1 MTLAARLILFAVFA
15 VAGVA
20 KLLDREGSREA
31 ARGFGV
37 PESLSGAVGLGLP
50 VAELATA
57 VLLLFPSTA
66 HAGAIAALV
75 LLGAFIVAIAAA
87 MARGEAPDCHCFGAI
102 HSEPAGA
109 KTLVRNVVLAALAV
123 FVLVS
128 DAGASPWG
136 WIANLDTTQTWL
148 LAAVAVMALVMAAM
162 AAFMFAL
169 LRQNGRILRRID
181 ALEAGIAFEP
191 GLAPTWDS
199 AGHGLPVGDPAP
211 AFELPGLDGVPVTLE
226 QLRAPGRPVLLLFTD
241 PACVPCNALMPDVG
255 RWVRDYANELTIALV
270 SRGDAAANRDKAA
283 EHGIP
288 RILLQH
294 DREIAE
300 LYNATATPTGL
311 AIDADGDVLLPAAP
325 GIEAINALIE
335 ALTVP
340 AAPALQVVPPAAP
353 APPAG
358 VAVGSPA
365 PALTLVDLDGE
376 QIDLADPRSGGRM
389 LLFWNPHCGFC
400 ERMLDDLR
408 AWESAAPDDAP
419 ELIFVSTGSEEDN
432 RAMGLRSRIA
442 LNPGFTVGAAFGAS
456 GTPSAIL
463 LDDRGHVASE
473 LGVGA
478 PAVMALAGP

>member
-66 HAGAIAALV
+66 HAGAIAAIV
-75 LLGAFIVAIAAA
+75 LLGAFIIAIAAA

-109 KTLVRNVVLAALAV
+109 KTLIRNIVLAALAA
-123 FVLVS
+123 FVVVT
-128 DAGASPWG
+128 DPGATPWG
-136 WIANLDTTQTWL
+136 WIGDLDTTQTWL
-148 LAAVAVMALVMAAM
+148 LAAVAMMAVVIAGM

-181 ALEAGIAFEP
+181 ALEAGLPLEP
-191 GLAPTWDS
+191 DLAPSWDGT
-199 AGHGLPVGDPAP
+199 GHGLPIGDPAP

-241 PACVPCNALMPDVG
+241 PACVPCNALMPDLG
-255 RWVRDYANELTIALV
+255 RWSRDYADDLTIALI
-270 SRGDAAANRDKAA
+270 SRGDATANRDKAS

-300 LYNATATPTGL
+300 LYNCTATPTGL
-311 AIDADGDVLLPAAP
+311 AIGADGAVALPAAP
-325 GIEAINALIE
+325 GSDAIHALVD
-335 ALTVP
+335 ALTGAP
-340 AAPALQVVPPAAP
+340 AAPALQVVPPG
-353 APPAG
+353 PPPG

-400 ERMLDDLR
+400 ERMIDDLR
-408 AWESAAPDDAP
+408 AWEADAPADAP
-419 ELIFVSTGSEEDN
+419 ELILVSTGSEEDN
-432 RAMGLRSRIA
+432 RAMGLRLRIA

-463 LDDRGHVASE
+463 LDDRGHVAAP

-478 PAVMALAGP
+478 PAVLALVALR